1 MLSEDLGLLV
11 ELSSQLVKKYPVLG
25 PPLIVASIPIVPV
38 DAPEFIQR
46 VKGVASEAIPEETP
60 PR

>member
-1 MLSEDLGLLV
+1 MV
-11 ELSSQLVKKYPVLG
+11 ELSSQLVKKYPTPE
-25 PPLIVASIPIVPV
+25 PPLIGVSMPIVPV

-46 VKGVASEAIPEETP
+46 ANGVASEAIPEETP